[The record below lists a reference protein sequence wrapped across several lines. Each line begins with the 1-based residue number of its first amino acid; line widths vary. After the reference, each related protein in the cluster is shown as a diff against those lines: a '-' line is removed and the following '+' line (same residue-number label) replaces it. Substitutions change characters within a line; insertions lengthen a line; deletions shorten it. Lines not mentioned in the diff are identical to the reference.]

1 MREQGER
8 MNECEWIYF
17 IQWRL
22 LYLVQLIIIK
32 LMWAQCFHIFHFL
45 KEFRNLDFLWL
56 VQFLLCGKQFIF
68 KVLYESALIE
78 PTSLISFIE
87 QRTEDYLEVRQRISS
102 QRIQE
107 GNKESSVIKTGNREC
122 FIKIGM
128 VRCLICYLRG
138 LVRL

>member
-1 MREQGER
+1 MREWGER

-107 GNKESSVIKTGNREC
+107 GNESSVIKTGNREC